1 MSRHAMPEPCRVMP
15 CRDVSGQCHAV
26 PYGMPGNGHGW
37 TGEQVRS
44 LGLTVQI
51 MEAVLW
57 DEAVMI

>member
-1 MSRHAMPEPCRVMP
+1 MP

-26 PYGMPGNGHGW
+26 PYGMLGNGHGW